1 MNEVLTPETI
11 VPLDFFN
18 KRKNLY
24 CQKNLAELIDLE
36 TPINTIKHFNP
47 NFINE
52 IEVTFAS
59 VVNYIDNS
67 TSEFDIFIDQK
78 LGGVERVRSKLL
90 GLETFLYILD
100 HQYDEKFKF
109 RNINSK
115 SVHHY
120 SYFFV
125 PGDCGVAII
134 KLTTEAWS
142 KKDKDY
148 PMFLNVYNFEE
159 AKTKAFKYMFTSG
172 VHSRHKF
179 YLGY

>member
-78 LGGVERVRSKLL
+78 LGGVEKVRSKLL

-109 RNINSK
+109 RNINALVS
-115 SVHHY
+115 
-120 SYFFV
+120 
-125 PGDCGVAII
+125 DDI
-134 KLTTEAWS
+134 L
-142 KKDKDY
+142 
-148 PMFLNVYNFEE
+148 
-159 AKTKAFKYMFTSG
+159 
-172 VHSRHKF
+172 
-179 YLGY
+179 